1 MGVNKDVH
9 EAAID
14 AFASASQNKMFGRF
28 NKALEKAFK
37 DNGLKGDKLSR
48 ALGEVIKSQVE
59 FLKGIIKTGISE
71 QGKER
76 RKNDKKVD

>member
-1 MGVNKDVH
+1 
-9 EAAID
+9 
-14 AFASASQNKMFGRF
+14 MFGKF
-28 NKALEKAFK
+28 NKALENAFK

-48 ALGEVIKSQVE
+48 VLGEVIKSQVE
-59 FLKGIIKTGISE
+59 FLKGIIKTSISE